1 MKLLAST
8 EIEGVVITELS
19 AFSDSRGWFAESF
32 RTDWFPN
39 VSWEELQCNR
49 SESRAGTLRG
59 LHFHRKQV
67 DYWHCVA
74 GRIRVGLYDL
84 RRSSPTYGCG
94 QMIQVDCES
103 PQGLFIPV
111 GVAHGFFALTDV
123 ILTYVVNHYYNAGG
137 DEFGLFWN
145 DPSLGLNWE
154 IGNSEVIVS
163 ARDQDNPKLCELNTA
178 ELPE

>member
-1 MKLLAST
+1 MKLLEST
-8 EIEGVVITELS
+8 EIDGVVITKLA

-32 RTDWFPN
+32 RTDWVPD

-84 RRSSPTYGCG
+84 RRSSPTYGC
-94 QMIQVDCES
+94 
-103 PQGLFIPV
+103 
-111 GVAHGFFALTDV
+111 A
-123 ILTYVVNHYYNAGG
+123 
-137 DEFGLFWN
+137 
-145 DPSLGLNWE
+145 
-154 IGNSEVIVS
+154 
-163 ARDQDNPKLCELNTA
+163 
-178 ELPE
+178 